1 MIKKTFALTLS
12 LSVSAQLA
20 AQTETDYL
28 TRTTPECRQ
37 NNPNIVFILLDDAG
51 YGDLI
56 GKSELK
62 MPNIPLRTDDG
73 KTYGTHRHPRK

>member
-28 TRTTPECRQ
+28 SGMTPIIRILFSSSLTTPDTGICLEKA
-37 NNPNIVFILLDDAG
+37 N
-51 YGDLI
+51 
-56 GKSELK
+56 
-62 MPNIPLRTDDG
+62 
-73 KTYGTHRHPRK
+73 

>member
-28 TRTTPECRQ
+28 SGMTPECRQ
-37 NNPNIVFILLDDAG
+37 NNPNIVFILLERCQTFS
-51 YGDLI
+51 
-56 GKSELK
+56 KWQK
-62 MPNIPLRTDDG
+62 TDWFLPI
-73 KTYGTHRHPRK
+73 TTREHPFRLLPAAH

>member
-28 TRTTPECRQ
+28 SGMTPECRQ
-37 NNPNIVFILLDDAG
+37 NNPNIVFILLESLFFLMMQDTE
-51 YGDLI
+51 I
-56 GKSELK
+56 
-62 MPNIPLRTDDG
+62 
-73 KTYGTHRHPRK
+73 

>member
-28 TRTTPECRQ
+28 SGMTPECRQ
-37 NNPNIVFILLDDAG
+37 NNPNIVFILLDDEN
-51 YGDLI
+51 DIFLI
-56 GKSELK
+56 RCLYDTNK
-62 MPNIPLRTDDG
+62 LRLLQ
-73 KTYGTHRHPRK
+73 YNPYPFS

>member
-28 TRTTPECRQ
+28 SGMTPECRQ
-37 NNPNIVFILLDDAG
+37 NNPNIIFILLDDAG

-62 MPNIPLRTDDG
+62 MPNIQQMAENGLVFTV
-73 KTYGTHRHPRK
+73 YY

>member
-28 TRTTPECRQ
+28 SAFQHSSPPKPKPIIFPT
-37 NNPNIVFILLDDAG
+37 
-51 YGDLI
+51 
-56 GKSELK
+56 
-62 MPNIPLRTDDG
+62 
-73 KTYGTHRHPRK
+73 